1 MFNEKEYLEIA
12 AAIKNEAE
20 ELHNIIDERGN
31 TCIKI
36 MKFLIKIGDKARQN
50 AIPVEVSIQGRDLSW
65 ALEKKIDDAFLK
77 TSSISRVL
85 DEMYMQVN
93 VVRNMKLED
102 DISHVAFDDKHGAP
116 PVSIG
121 VSKREH
127 MLIKQLIKEDRE
139 QLDKDILK
147 AQKILAE
154 VRERLPE
161 TEVYF
166 SEDMFTE
173 KEMAQITGEQLQKV
187 VKEKVEAKKKTP
199 VNSKK
204 TTVQDKAT
212 AQERKALFFSSMK
225 TFLTNTAT
233 VIKNV
238 IVTVAKKV
246 VDVAKS
252 LKDKFFAKMK
262 TFLTPKTA

>member
-1 MFNEKEYLEIA
+1 
-12 AAIKNEAE
+12 
-20 ELHNIIDERGN
+20 
-31 TCIKI
+31 
-36 MKFLIKIGDKARQN
+36 
-50 AIPVEVSIQGRDLSW
+50 
-65 ALEKKIDDAFLK
+65 
-77 TSSISRVL
+77 
-85 DEMYMQVN
+85 
-93 VVRNMKLED
+93 
-102 DISHVAFDDKHGAP
+102 
-116 PVSIG
+116 
-121 VSKREH
+121 